1 MALTDTLAYYD
12 KQLMTGVKKF
22 FVQDPL
28 ACVVKLFMQPDVMLW
43 RDKLGRLT
51 ILLLTI
57 LNLSMIMSLG
67 VRHIRF

>member
-1 MALTDTLAYYD
+1 MALADTLAYYD

-28 ACVVKLFMQPDVMLW
+28 ECVVKLFMQPDVMLW
-43 RDKLGRLT
+43 CDKLGRLT
-51 ILLLTI
+51 LLKQ
-57 LNLSMIMSLG
+57 SMIMSLG